1 MPFILPTGI
10 LMRKMKEL
18 HTKPIHYRV
27 NFLKNI
33 YYGRLVS
40 YPVVFFVSNF
50 SNLL

>member
-10 LMRKMKEL
+10 LMYKIKEL

-27 NFLKNI
+27 NFLKKFF
-33 YYGRLVS
+33 YGRLLS
-40 YPVVFFVSNF
+40 YPVVFFVSNL